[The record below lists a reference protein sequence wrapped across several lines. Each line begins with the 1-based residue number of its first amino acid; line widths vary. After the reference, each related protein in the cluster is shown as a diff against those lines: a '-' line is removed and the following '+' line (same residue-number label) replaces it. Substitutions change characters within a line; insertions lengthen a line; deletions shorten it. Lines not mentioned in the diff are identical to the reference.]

1 MGGVPFGLFKFRT
14 MVHNAEEL
22 LGATL
27 AIPNDPRVTYVGRF
41 LRRFRLDEL
50 PQLWN
55 VIKGDMS
62 FVGPRPERPVFV
74 EGFQKTV
81 PSYTERHKVKPGL
94 TGLAQVRSF
103 YDTSPENKVKYDL
116 AYIYNYSLSLDL
128 LILLETLKVI
138 LTRRGS

>member
-1 MGGVPFGLFKFRT
+1 
-14 MVHNAEEL
+14 MVVHAEKAS
-22 LGATL
+22 GATL
-27 AIPNDPRVTYVGRF
+27 AVPNDPRVTRLGRI

-50 PQLWN
+50 PQIWN

-62 FVGPRPERPVFV
+62 FVGPRPERPHFV
-74 EGFQKTV
+74 GDYEKSV
-81 PSYTERHKVKPGL
+81 PGYGERHKVKPGM

-103 YDTSPENKVKYDL
+103 YDTRPESKLKYDL

-138 LTRRGS
+138 FTRRGS